1 MSDFSTILIE
11 DSRIANITEKE
22 TFAVMSGAS
31 QCTYQAFNATST
43 SSSSIVFNCQI
54 PSENVASFDTVNCNS
69 NVYFKC
75 RK

>member
-22 TFAVMSGAS
+22 TFAVMAGAS

-54 PSENVASFDTVNCNS
+54 PSENVIIDRHLLMQSTVTP
-69 NVYFKC
+69 VYP
-75 RK
+75 